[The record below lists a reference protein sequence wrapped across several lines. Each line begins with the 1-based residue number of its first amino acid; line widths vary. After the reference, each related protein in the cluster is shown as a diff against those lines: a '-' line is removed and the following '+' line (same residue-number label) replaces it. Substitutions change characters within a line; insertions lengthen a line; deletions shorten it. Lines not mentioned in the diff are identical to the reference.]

1 MKKSLIVLLSVIS
14 MGAQAQTNMND
25 TIFNLSEVTVK
36 GRSIIQKVDRMLIIP
51 TRDARKNAYNPYDL
65 MFNMAIPR
73 LNVNVIGKEL
83 TANGGAVQT
92 RINGIKASQAEVEAL
107 LPKDI
112 VRIEFIENPGK
123 RYGDGELGAV
133 IDIIVRKREEGGL
146 INVQTTNSPHVLFG
160 ENNLTAKYNRG
171 KSQWG
176 LNYAL
181 SYRGVKKDHTDKTED
196 FLLVGGKYVLVEF
209 SLHQQV
215 IGLDQ
220 VMFDLQMKNYEII
233 LAHPERYPYYS
244 GTSSKLQHLKDMGI
258 NFQVNILSLSGFYG
272 ESPKRKA
279 FEMIEKG
286 WVEFMGTDMHNT
298 LYAQALIDATHDR
311 KIIKL
316 MEKHKFLNSHVNDPE
331 PLKTKKI

>member
-1 MKKSLIVLLSVIS
+1 MFEFLKHRPKS
-14 MGAQAQTNMND
+14 A
-25 TIFNLSEVTVK
+25 
-36 GRSIIQKVDRMLIIP
+36 IP
-51 TRDARKNAYNPYDL
+51 TFASLGTDIHCHLLPGVDDGSKSNEESLACLQVMRDAG
-65 MFNMAIPR
+65 FE
-73 LNVNVIGKEL
+73 NVICTPHYQYPRFPNEE
-83 TANGGAVQT
+83 T
-92 RINGIKASQAEVEAL
+92 
-107 LPKDI
+107 DI
-112 VRIEFIENPGK
+112 LNRFDTLKIDIAAAKQKNIPNLIGVAGEYRVDTGFPARIE
-123 RYGDGELGAV
+123 
-133 IDIIVRKREEGGL
+133 
-146 INVQTTNSPHVLFG
+146 
-160 ENNLTAKYNRG
+160 NNR
-171 KSQWG
+171 
-176 LNYAL
+176 
-181 SYRGVKKDHTDKTED
+181 

-220 VMFDLQMKNYEII
+220 VMF
-233 LAHPERYPYYS
+233 PYYS

>member
-1 MKKSLIVLLSVIS
+1 MFEFLKHRPKS
-14 MGAQAQTNMND
+14 A
-25 TIFNLSEVTVK
+25 
-36 GRSIIQKVDRMLIIP
+36 IP
-51 TRDARKNAYNPYDL
+51 TFAPLGTDIHCHLLPGVDDGSKSNEESLACLQVMRDAG
-65 MFNMAIPR
+65 FE
-73 LNVNVIGKEL
+73 NVICTPHYQYPRFPNEETDILNRFDTLKIDIAAAKQKNIPNL
-83 TANGGAVQT
+83 TGVAGEYRVDTGFPT
-92 RINGIKASQAEVEAL
+92 RI
-107 LPKDI
+107 
-112 VRIEFIENPGK
+112 
-123 RYGDGELGAV
+123 
-133 IDIIVRKREEGGL
+133 
-146 INVQTTNSPHVLFG
+146 
-160 ENNLTAKYNRG
+160 ENNR
-171 KSQWG
+171 
-176 LNYAL
+176 
-181 SYRGVKKDHTDKTED
+181 

-331 PLKTKKI
+331 PLKTKKL